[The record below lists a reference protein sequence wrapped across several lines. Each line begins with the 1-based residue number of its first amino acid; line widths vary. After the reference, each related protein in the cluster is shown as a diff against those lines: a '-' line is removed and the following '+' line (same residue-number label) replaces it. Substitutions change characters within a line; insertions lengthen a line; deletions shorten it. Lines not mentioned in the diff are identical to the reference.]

1 MRKLVLGS
9 LLAVL
14 ATQTTGC
21 IISSGD
27 DEFATINAEW
37 SFHTVNPTGAVSP
50 PNSCPAGFN
59 TVALHNQ
66 LVDASFRPIGPEVID
81 LFDCID
87 MRNFTDELEPG
98 VYETFLSVTSGSGGT
113 IYADSLI
120 ETIDVTDADDT
131 FRTQIIDNGG
141 YFKLGW
147 DLREQGTNAPLACSQ
162 LRAGDGVG
170 LTATLTSNTA
180 IFVADDFDCEDGE
193 EFFTFTAPVAKGTY
207 DVAIEPVDSAGASIG
222 PSVVLD
228 DKVMGDRNAVT
239 ELGVVTLLFP

>member
-1 MRKLVLGS
+1 

-21 IISSGD
+21 IITSDGGD
-27 DEFATINAEW
+27 DFATINAEW

-66 LVDASFRPIGPEVID
+66 LVDANFRPIGDEVID

-87 MRNFTDELEPG
+87 MRNFTDELDPG
-98 VYETFLSVTSGSGGT
+98 VYETFISVTTDSGGT

-120 ETIDVTDADDT
+120 ETIDVSVTDDT

-147 DLREQGTNAPLACSQ
+147 DLREQGSNRALACAD
-162 LRAGDGVG
+162 LAVGEGVG
-170 LTATLTSNTA
+170 LTATLASNTA

-207 DVAIEPVDSAGASIG
+207 DVAIQPVNSAGASIG

-228 DKVMGDRNAVT
+228 DKVMGDRNDVT